1 MIKNYGALLERSVRR
16 SGFGISKLA
25 RRLNVSRPTVYQWF
39 REQNLEALTIVKI
52 ENAIGVNSVTALEK
66 IYGFSVQS
74 IDSELDMSTLPI
86 AEDAEVRYWMERY
99 IELLEKYNGVLMK
112 KKKTKKMSQG
122 RVNILCYAVLFYI
135 IIFGLFLG

>member
-25 RRLNVSRPTVYQWF
+25 RRLNVARPTVYQWF

-52 ENAIGVNSVTALEK
+52 ENTIGVNSVTALEK

-74 IDSELDMSTLPI
+74 IDSDLDKSTLPI

-112 KKKTKKMSQG
+112 KKKQKK
-122 RVNILCYAVLFYI
+122 
-135 IIFGLFLG
+135 